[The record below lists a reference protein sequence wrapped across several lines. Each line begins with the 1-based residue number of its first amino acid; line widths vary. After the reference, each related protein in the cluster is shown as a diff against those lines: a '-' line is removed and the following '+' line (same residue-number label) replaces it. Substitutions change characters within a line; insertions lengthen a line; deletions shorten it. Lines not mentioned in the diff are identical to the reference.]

1 MIDQKFYLIDAHC
14 HIYPEKIASLAVAH
28 TDNFYSEKSW
38 GTGTTDDLLTRGEK
52 AGIDKFIVQSV
63 ATTPKQVRKIN
74 SFIADEVS
82 LNSTKFV
89 GLGTMHPESDDI
101 EGDVQNL
108 IDLGLKGVKIHPDIQ
123 EFNLDHKGYIKLYEL
138 CSKAG
143 LPVLMHTGDYRY
155 DHSNPNRLV
164 PMLKDF
170 PQLTVVG
177 AHFGGWSIQ
186 DEALEKLKDF
196 NNFYVDCSSS
206 FNYMTNEKA
215 KSLILG
221 YGVDKVLFATDYP
234 MWDMSVEINKLLS
247 MNFTEEEYKKIF
259 SENAKK
265 VYKL

>member
-1 MIDQKFYLIDAHC
+1 MIDEKYFLIDAHC
-14 HIYPEKIASLAVAH
+14 HIYPEKIASAAVAH

-38 GTGTTDDLLTRGEK
+38 GKGTTKDLLEVGAK

-74 SFIADEVS
+74 SFIASEVS
-82 LNSTKFV
+82 LNPGKFV
-89 GLGTMHPESDDI
+89 GLGTMHPESEDI
-101 EGDVQNL
+101 EGDIQNI
-108 IDLGLKGVKIHPDIQ
+108 IDLGLHGVKIHPDIQ
-123 EFNLDHKGYIKLYEL
+123 EFNIDCKGYIKLYEL
-138 CSKAG
+138 CAKAG

-164 PMLKDF
+164 PVLKDF
-170 PQLTVVG
+170 PSLTVVG

-186 DEALEKLKDF
+186 EEACAKMKDF
-196 NNFYVDCSSS
+196 PNLYVDCSSS

-215 KSLILG
+215 KELILG

-247 MNFTEEEYKKIF
+247 MGFSQTEYKKIF
-259 SENAKK
+259 SENAIK